1 MKKTIYIIIY
11 LVGLIILLWS
21 VVLSGYKFQFNSDEL
36 FNANITYLL
45 LKGFRPYADFYLI
58 YAPILHW
65 LLAPVF
71 LLFGFTFKAV
81 SMARILMI
89 VFFLTRFFLM
99 YLLVAKVFGKRT
111 GLLFIPLYL
120 LNPFVVFAE
129 MQIRP
134 ENLMMVFFAL
144 ALLIFTYAFE
154 HRSPILFFLT
164 GLLMGLTLITNIKIV
179 PSLTA
184 FAVVFFAYFLVA
196 KNIKPLFFFSDGF
209 ILVCFLF
216 IAYFFF
222 KGYVGEMF
230 FHIFLDPVRHNNSIA
245 NPTWLGYFYFSNPVI
260 YGQEGNPMNWIYAW
274 SLPVL
279 AFSGGYQSLFINNT
293 ARHSGER
300 SDSRI
305 DSGQARMTTNLMK
318 IILFLS
324 LVFQWISM
332 LFINSVFIQY
342 YVPLNWLY
350 SVFAAYM
357 LNDLLFELKL
367 SKLMQKTLTV
377 GLLIIFLLLYQ
388 DSVKGNISRSR
399 MTDDPIVKETQEFWS
414 LVPKESPAFP
424 NLD

>member
-81 SMARILMI
+81 SMARIVMI

-209 ILVCFLF
+209 ILVCLLF

-260 YGQEGNPMNWIYAW
+260 YGQEGKPMNWIYAW

-279 AFSGGYQSLFINNT
+279 AFAGGYISLFSSISK
-293 ARHSGER
+293 RHSGE
-300 SDSRI
+300 SDVTSDDSRI
-305 DSGQARMTTNLMK
+305 VVSNNDSEPHFAEASRGKQAGMTINSIK
-318 IILFLS
+318 IILFVS
-324 LVFQWISM
+324 LIFQWISM
-332 LFINSVFIQY
+332 
-342 YVPLNWLY
+342 
-350 SVFAAYM
+350 
-357 LNDLLFELKL
+357 
-367 SKLMQKTLTV
+367 
-377 GLLIIFLLLYQ
+377 
-388 DSVKGNISRSR
+388 
-399 MTDDPIVKETQEFWS
+399 
-414 LVPKESPAFP
+414 
-424 NLD
+424 